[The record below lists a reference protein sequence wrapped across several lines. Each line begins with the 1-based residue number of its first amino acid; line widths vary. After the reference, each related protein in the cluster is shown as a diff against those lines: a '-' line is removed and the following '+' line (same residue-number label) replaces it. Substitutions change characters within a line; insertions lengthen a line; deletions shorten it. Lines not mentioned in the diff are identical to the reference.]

1 MDAKQRELI
10 LKSLDSSYSK
20 MFAEM
25 QTEKHRKACDALFEA
40 SAEDLNNSFK
50 GHDTASSSGSIS
62 TTGESS

>member
-10 LKSLDSSYSK
+10 LKRLDSRYAK

-40 SAEDLNNSFK
+40 SAEDLNNSYK
-50 GHDTASSSGSIS
+50 GHDTVSSTSSIS
-62 TTGESS
+62 TDGEKS

>member
-10 LKSLDSSYSK
+10 LKSLDSRYSK

-40 SAEDLNNSFK
+40 SAEDLNNSYK
-50 GHDTASSSGSIS
+50 GHDTARSTGSTS
-62 TTGESS
+62 TDGKNS